1 MVAFPGV
8 IGESA
13 GIVTLRRQ
21 LTQLLE
27 HHATM
32 RRLPPL
38 LLLGETGTGKGLLA
52 REIHRAGP
60 RAAGPF
66 VAINCAA
73 IPDTL
78 LEAELFGFEKGAFTD
93 ARQAKA
99 GLFQT
104 AHHGTLFLDEISL
117 LADALQGKLLTAL
130 EDQAVR
136 RLGSTRVEPVDV
148 WVLAAA
154 SDDLQRAVRAKRF
167 REELYH
173 RLAVVILRLPP
184 LRERGS
190 DVLVLAEHFL
200 ARACKDYGL
209 PSKQLGDEARGALLA
224 YRWPGNVRELANV
237 MERVALLTATPTVM
251 ADDLGLPATPGGT
264 PAARADPGVA
274 ASPMDEAERTR
285 LLTTLR
291 ETGWNV
297 SRTAVKLGL
306 ARNAVRYRIQKYGL
320 HPDPAA
326 GEPHGATPASSVPDE
341 AAPRKAPSSSASGP
355 AGRPPVTSGARSDPG
370 AAHTPAMS
378 APAGLRWEQRHVA
391 LLRVEFA
398 EASLPTPFELDRALE
413 AFVDKVQTFDGRL
426 EELGASGIVAAFG
439 LEPLDDAP
447 GRAAHAAMTILN
459 VVERHRRRYPEQPTI
474 RAALHVASLL
484 VGRVGS
490 AAVQLEQGARR
501 EAWARLEALSATA
514 EPGTVIISEEAA
526 PFLERRFMLA
536 ALPTRAGSPRGAHR
550 LEGLERTGLGLGGAL
565 TQLVGRQ
572 EEVQLLE
579 RQYREACGNE
589 IRMVSI
595 VGDPGIGKSRLVYEC
610 RQRLVAERALILQGH
625 CTAFGRS
632 TPFLPF
638 VEAIRAAFLLEEADG
653 PEEVTRK
660 LRAGLELLGLPAEA
674 NLPFLQV
681 LLGLPGDD
689 TLRLDPETVGIR
701 SRDLLHQILRERCRL
716 SPVILILDDLHWG
729 DTASVE
735 FLVRLLESQ
744 DDSPLLILAT
754 YRPPFQPP
762 WIGRPKVT
770 ELRLGPL
777 NEESCLQLVHRR
789 LAGKALPEAV
799 VRLVVDKAEGNPLFV
814 EELTRYLAE
823 RGRTTGRTDG
833 LGARAG
839 SDPAPLPASLR
850 QLLLDRIEQLAPGP
864 RLLLQVASVI
874 GRRTSADLIRM
885 VLGTAGDVT
894 SDLRA
899 LEAQELLVADRTRT
913 QEEYVF
919 KHVLIQDAV
928 YDAIAQPAR
937 ANLHQ
942 GVADAIERMHRSRL
956 GEWAEVLAH
965 HYSQSPRTDKAVRY
979 LVRAGEKSLRVFSLE
994 EADRYFSQAMDLLDG
1009 ASAPAD
1015 GAAFAEALLGR
1026 VEVCFYRGDQKGVI
1040 ALAERYRD
1048 RIEALGDPRRLS
1060 RLLSWQG
1067 VAHCMGA
1074 QFGSAKPLLERAR
1087 ALAESVG
1094 DQDCLSHAAAGLAWA
1109 CWLAPSDR
1117 PGDAVEELAEQ
1128 ALAIPDRPGHLL
1140 VASQCLTQLVLYKIS
1155 RGQYSEARAL
1165 SRQLI
1170 DLGRRMGAP
1179 RPTAMGLRALA
1190 WAELYEECYTEAL
1203 GHADEALRIAPSP
1216 VDRLIANMARGAAL
1230 TFLGRAEEAIELLGS
1245 AREEI
1250 IRLGTV
1256 ELLLRVDI
1264 PYGLAQ
1270 ARTGATA
1277 AGVRMIEDAIAR
1289 FTAWG
1294 NKFAPA
1300 FGRMALGELYLA
1312 MARGDPASPGG
1323 RRSGRL
1329 RSFLPF
1335 HFLATRRARRQLEE
1349 AIRLAR
1355 ESGLMGVLARSL
1367 LGLGLLCE
1375 AEGRRDDARR
1385 HLEQAREMADTLA
1398 SPVLSQRIQAALE
1411 AYRSRWSA

>member
-1 MVAFPGV
+1 MVSFPGV
-8 IGESA
+8 IGDSA

-27 HHATM
+27 HHATT

-52 REIHRAGP
+52 HEIHRAGP

-117 LADALQGKLLTAL
+117 LPETLQAKLLTAL

-136 RLGSTRVEPVDV
+136 RLGSTRVETVDV

-173 RLAVVILRLPP
+173 RLAVVTLRLPP

-209 PSKQLGDEARGALLA
+209 PSKQLSDEARGALLA

-237 MERVALLTATPTVM
+237 MERVALLTAASTVTP
-251 ADDLGLPATPGGT
+251 DDLGLPATPGGA
-264 PAARADPGVA
+264 PAARADAG
-274 ASPMDEAERTR
+274 ASPMDEGERTR

-326 GEPHGATPASSVPDE
+326 GEPHGATPASPVPAK
-341 AAPRKAPSSSASGP
+341 AAPREAPSNSASGP
-355 AGRPPVTSGARSDPG
+355 AGPPPVTAGARSDPG
-370 AAHTPAMS
+370 AGAAHTS
-378 APAGLRWEQRHVA
+378 AISSPAGLRWEQRHVA

-398 EASLPTPFELDRALE
+398 EASLPTPFEFDRALE
-413 AFVDKVQTFDGRL
+413 AFADKVQTFDGRL

-459 VVERHRRRYPEQPTI
+459 MVRRHRRRLPERPTI
-474 RAALHVASLL
+474 RAALHVAYLQ
-484 VGRVGS
+484 VGRIG
-490 AAVQLEQGARR
+490 AALQLEQSARR
-501 EAWARLEALSATA
+501 EAWARLEALSAA
-514 EPGTVIISEEAA
+514 GEPDTVIVSDEAA
-526 PFLERRFMLA
+526 PFLERRFTLA
-536 ALPTRAGSPRGAHR
+536 ALPTSAGSPGGAHR
-550 LEGLERTGLGLGGAL
+550 LEGLERTGLGLGGRL
-565 TQLVGRQ
+565 TQFLGRQ

-579 RQYREACGNE
+579 RQYREACGNRT
-589 IRMVSI
+589 RMVSI
-595 VGDPGIGKSRLVYEC
+595 VGEPGIGKSRLVYEC
-610 RQRLVAERALILQGH
+610 RRRLAAERALILQGH

-638 VEAIRAAFLLEEADG
+638 IEAIRAAFLLEEADE

-674 NLPFLQV
+674 SLPFLQV

-689 TLRLDPETVGIR
+689 SLRVDPETAGVR
-701 SRDLLHQILRERCRL
+701 SRDLLYQILHERCRL
-716 SPVILILDDLHWG
+716 SPVVLILDNLHWA

-744 DDSPLLILAT
+744 DDSSLLILAT
-754 YRPPFQPP
+754 HRPPFQPP

-777 NEESCLQLVHRR
+777 NAESCLQLAHRR
-789 LAGKALPEAV
+789 LAGKALPDAV
-799 VRLVVDKAEGNPLFV
+799 AQLVVDKSEGNPLFV

-823 RGRTTGRTDG
+823 RGRTDG
-833 LGARAG
+833 LARAG
-839 SDPAPLPASLR
+839 SGPAPLPASLR

-864 RLLLQVASVI
+864 RLLLEVASVI
-874 GRRTSADLIRM
+874 GRRTSADLIRT

-899 LEAQELLVADRTRT
+899 LEAQELLVADRTGT

-937 ANLHQ
+937 ASLHQ
-942 GVADAIERMHRSRL
+942 SVADAIERVHRSRL
-956 GEWAEVLAH
+956 GEWAEVLAY

-979 LVRAGEKSLRVFSLE
+979 LVQAGEKSLRVFSLE
-994 EADRYFSQAMDLLDG
+994 EADRYFSQAMELLDG
-1009 ASAPAD
+1009 ASAPTD
-1015 GAAFAEALLGR
+1015 GAAFADALLGR
-1026 VEVCFYRGDQKGVI
+1026 VEVRFYRGDQKGVI

-1060 RLLSWQG
+1060 KLLSWQG
-1067 VAHCMGA
+1067 VAHCGGA

-1094 DQDCLSHAAAGLAWA
+1094 DQDCLSHAAAGLAWV
-1109 CWLAPSDR
+1109 CWVAPSDR
-1117 PGDAVEELAEQ
+1117 PGDAVEKLAEQ
-1128 ALAIPDRPGHLL
+1128 ALAIPDRPGNLL
-1140 VASQCLTQLVLYKIS
+1140 VASQCLTQLVLYKIA

-1190 WAELYEECYTEAL
+1190 WVELYEECYTEAL

-1216 VDRLIANMARGAAL
+1216 LDRLIANMARGAAL
-1230 TFLGRAEEAIELLGS
+1230 TFLGRAEEAVEILGS

-1250 IRLGTV
+1250 IRGGNV

-1294 NKFAPA
+1294 NKFSPA
-1300 FGRMALGELYLA
+1300 FGRMALGEFYLA
-1312 MARGDPASPGG
+1312 TARGDPAAPGR
-1323 RRSGRL
+1323 RRSGRFG
-1329 RSFLPF
+1329 SFLPS
-1335 HFLATRRARRQLEE
+1335 HFLATRKARRQLEE

-1355 ESGLMGVLARSL
+1355 ESGLVGVLARSL

-1375 AEGRRDDARR
+1375 AEGRPDDART
-1385 HLEQAREMADTLA
+1385 HLEEARQIADTLA
-1398 SPVLSQRIQAALE
+1398 SPVLSHKVQAALE
-1411 AYRSRWSA
+1411 ACRSRRSA